1 MWAHMDSHKDLHD
14 PERISIRVTEVE
26 GKGMG
31 SVDLRQTDCQI
42 RLLQRRIYWGS
53 TKNRSLRSAT
63 MASHCQVFPT
73 PREGTFLLRGKGNW
87 EACSKQSPR
96 LFIG

>member
-31 SVDLRQTDCQI
+31 SVDLRQTARYVSCKDGFTGDQ
-42 RLLQRRIYWGS
+42 QRI
-53 TKNRSLRSAT
+53 A
-63 MASHCQVFPT
+63 V
-73 PREGTFLLRGKGNW
+73 
-87 EACSKQSPR
+87 
-96 LFIG
+96 